1 MRRVLIVFAGALV
14 IGAVLYQLLAAH
26 QGYVVVAAGPYIIE
40 TTLWGAVV
48 IFALAL
54 LAAYL
59 CYKLYL
65 ILVMP
70 KRWWLNRAD
79 RKKLQIRDSTAQGV
93 LDYLEGNWPQALDNL
108 KKGVAHSEIPSVN
121 YLAAAAASYQMG
133 DIPQFQALL
142 ATAQEKG
149 VLDNNTA
156 GLLRTRLLLQHQEF
170 DKALAL
176 ADTLHRRAPSHPS
189 VLRLLA
195 SARKG
200 LRDWHGLELLLP
212 DLKKYKALSM
222 QELAELEAEVH
233 REIISSFSSIR
244 SAHKSVKE
252 QQAELDHLWDAIPHK
267 LQNNPELVAQYIQQL
282 QLLGLSE
289 KAESRLRRFIN
300 KHWDDR
306 LVRLYG
312 EVAGDPSIQLTTA
325 EAWLRD
331 NPDNAQLLAALGRL
345 CVRSQLWGKAKEY
358 FERSLKLRTD
368 PRVWLELG
376 ELHKI
381 LQDARGSQEC
391 YRNGLLAITKS

>member
-1 MRRVLIVFAGALV
+1 MRKVLIILACALV
-14 IGAVLYQLLAAH
+14 VGAVLYQVLAAN
-26 QGYVVVAAGPYIIE
+26 QGYVVVAAGPYIVE
-40 TTLWGAVV
+40 TTLWGALVL
-48 IFALAL
+48 FALAL
-54 LAAYL
+54 LTLYL

-65 ILVMP
+65 ILVVP

-79 RKKLQIRDSTAQGV
+79 RKKLQIRDRTAQGV
-93 LDYLEGNWPQALDNL
+93 LDYLEGNWPRALENL
-108 KKGVAHSEIPSVN
+108 KKGVSHSDIPTVN

-133 DIPQFQALL
+133 DIPQFQSLL

-176 ADTLHRRAPSHPS
+176 ADTLHRKTPSHPS

-195 SARKG
+195 AARKG
-200 LRDWHGLELLLP
+200 LRDWPGLELLLP
-212 DLKKYKALSM
+212 DLKKHKALSP

-244 SAHKSVKE
+244 SVNKSIKE

-267 LQNNPELVAQYIQQL
+267 LQNNPELVAQYIVQL
-282 QLLGLSE
+282 QLLGLSD
-289 KAESRLRRFIN
+289 KAENRLRRFIN
-300 KHWDDR
+300 KQWDER
-306 LVRLYG
+306 LVGVYG
-312 EVAGDPSIQLTTA
+312 DIDGDLRTQLITA
-325 EAWLRD
+325 EGWLKDHPD
-331 NPDNAQLLAALGRL
+331 NPHLLAALGRL
-345 CVRSQLWGKAKEY
+345 CMRSQLWGKAKEY
-358 FERSLKLRTD
+358 FERSLKLRSD
-368 PRVWLELG
+368 PKVWLDLG

-381 LQDARGSQEC
+381 MQDTRGSQEC